1 MIDCFTFGAE
11 MLALPKELKGRIGSM
26 VLLTGD
32 EHRKVYAVRDS
43 VSGEKM
49 ILKWTD
55 AESADDAA
63 QEYAV
68 LSKLS
73 HESIPRVIAFAQ
85 ENGRDYLL
93 RSYAQGDTL
102 NVLVERDGCFT
113 PRRTAEIAE
122 ALCTAL
128 AYLHGQDPPIIFKDV
143 KAENIVLT
151 ANGKLSLIDF
161 GIAREQH
168 KNKDRDTRLMGSF
181 PYASP
186 EHLGFKDTDPR
197 SDIFS
202 MGRLMAYL
210 CTGDVHGVPADKR
223 LQAIIRKCTRLEPR
237 NRYTKVLHLQRALH
251 HMLNP
256 FTRRDLFLMALTA
269 LLIVAG
275 GITAVAYLTKLP
287 PQTKAT
293 PAFSD
298 ADRRE
303 QEENVLLPVL
313 LEVKKGGKP
322 YANCTVSADG
332 THWYAPGG
340 NGQAMLSVFPFQEHL
355 LRAAEGNRSVVVP
368 AAVVDGKTQN
378 KHSLNLDLAP
388 IAPEMI
394 ELSPAD
400 LAQPYRLP
408 FEKTDRFE
416 WTRPVDGAGV
426 SRDDQGWHL
435 KLNGD
440 LQTSSCLVLMG
451 KCVNAHGEADVTIVL
466 TKKAADD
473 APVLIHTAEELNQMR
488 SDLKGCFAL
497 ANDIDLSGM
506 GSWRPIG
513 DERFPFTGVFDGR
526 GFRIKGLKV
535 QQTSGGCTGLFG
547 KTENAL
553 LSSLIL
559 EEPDILCNNTAY
571 GGTGALLGW
580 QTGGAVEDCAVLG
593 GRVYADIGYESGV
606 GGVVGLNQHGLLRGL
621 FTDTWVTV
629 AANSC
634 FDKGENLAGGI
645 VGMNSGYITGCGF
658 AGELRGNCIAA
669 GIAGFCDKGI
679 ITRCYSAGTIKAKDY
694 LDVFPAGGIAH
705 MLTRSGRISCSAFAE
720 ETAAIGASVTR
731 GGVLEHIIP
740 LPLSDIQK
748 GEGLRRALRLGEED
762 LFVSVPDVSAC
773 PLPAGLA
780 GLIAP
785 AGAPY

>member
-1 MIDCFTFGAE
+1 MTNHFTFEAE
-11 MLALPKELKGRIGSM
+11 TLRLPEALKGRFHSM

-32 EHRKVYAVRDS
+32 EHREVYAVRDS

-55 AESADDAA
+55 AQSADDAA

-73 HESIPRVIAFAQ
+73 HESIPKAIAFGQ
-85 ENGRDYLL
+85 EDGRDYLL

-102 NVLVERDGCFT
+102 NVLVERDGCFI

-128 AYLHGQDPPIIFKDV
+128 AYLHGQEPPIIFKDI

-223 LQAIIRKCTRLEPR
+223 LQAIIRKCTRLEPK
-237 NRYTKVLHLQRALH
+237 NRYAKVLHLQRALH
-251 HMLNP
+251 RMLNP
-256 FTRRDLFLMALTA
+256 FTRRDLLVMALTA
-269 LLIVAG
+269 LMIVAG
-275 GITAVAYLTKLP
+275 SITAVAYLAKTP
-287 PQTKAT
+287 PQTKPA

-303 QEENVLLPVL
+303 QAENVLLPVL
-313 LEVKKGGKP
+313 LEVSKNGKP
-322 YANCTVSADG
+322 YANCSVSADG
-332 THWYAPGG
+332 THWYAPGK
-340 NGQAMLSVFPFQEHL
+340 NGQALLSVFPFREHL
-355 LRAAEGNRSVVVP
+355 LRAAEGNHSVVVP
-368 AAVVDGKTQN
+368 AAVLDGEKQS
-378 KHSLNLDLAP
+378 KHRLNLDLTP
-388 IAPEMI
+388 VAPETI
-394 ELSPAD
+394 ELSLAD
-400 LAQPYRLP
+400 LAQPFRLP
-408 FEKTDRFE
+408 FDRADRFE
-416 WTRPVDGAGV
+416 WTGAVDGADI
-426 SRDDQGWHL
+426 SRNDEGWYL
-435 KLNGD
+435 KLSGD
-440 LQTSSCLVLMG
+440 LQKSSCLVLMG
-451 KCVNAHGEADVTIVL
+451 KCINAHGEADVTIIL
-466 TKKAADD
+466 MSKAADNN
-473 APVLIHTAEELNQMR
+473 PVLIYTAEELNR
-488 SDLKGCFAL
+488 VRNDLKGCFAL
-497 ANDIDLSGM
+497 AEDIDLSGISNWM
-506 GSWRPIG
+506 PIG
-513 DERFPFTGVFDGR
+513 DERFPFTGFFDGR
-526 GFRIKGLKV
+526 GKRIKGLRV

-547 KTENAL
+547 QTENAL
-553 LSSLIL
+553 ISGLIL
-559 EEPDILCNNTAY
+559 EEPDILCNNTSY
-571 GGTGALLGW
+571 GGTGALVGW
-580 QTGGAVEDCAVLG
+580 QTGGIVENCAVLG

-606 GGVVGLNQHGLLRGL
+606 GGVVGLNQHGLLRSL

-705 MLTRSGRISCSAFAE
+705 LLTRSGRIGCSAFAE
-720 ETAAIGASVTR
+720 ETAVIGASVTR

-748 GEGLRRALRLGEED
+748 GEGLREALRLGEED
-762 LFVSVPDVSAC
+762 LFVSVPDISAC
-773 PLPAGLA
+773 PLPSGLA
-780 GLIAP
+780 GLIVP
-785 AGAPY
+785 EVAPY

>member
-1 MIDCFTFGAE
+1 MTGQFTFE
-11 MLALPKELKGRIGSM
+11 SQTFPLPEALKARIRSM

-32 EHRKVYAVRDS
+32 EHRAVYAVQDS
-43 VSGEKM
+43 ASGEKM

-55 AESADDAA
+55 AQSADDAA
-63 QEYAV
+63 REYAV
-68 LSKLS
+68 LRKLS
-73 HESIPRVIAFAQ
+73 HESIPRAIAFAR
-85 ENGRDYLL
+85 ENGRNYLL
-93 RSYAQGDTL
+93 RSFAQGETL
-102 NVLVERDGCFT
+102 DALVERDGCFT

-122 ALCTAL
+122 ALCDAL
-128 AYLHGQDPPIIFKDV
+128 AYLHGQEPPIIFKDV

-161 GIAREQH
+161 GITREQH
-168 KNKDRDTRLMGSF
+168 KNRDRDTRLMGSF

-186 EHLGFKDTDPR
+186 EHLGFKGTDPR

-210 CTGDVHGVPADKR
+210 CTGDVRGVPADKR
-223 LQAIIRKCTRLEPR
+223 LQAIIRKCTRLEPK
-237 NRYTKVLHLQRALH
+237 NRYTKVLHLQRALRR
-251 HMLNP
+251 MLNP
-256 FTRRDLFLMALTA
+256 FTRRDMLAMALTA

-275 GITAVAYLTKLP
+275 GIAAVAQLTKAP
-287 PQTKAT
+287 PQIKAP
-293 PAFSD
+293 PASSE

-303 QEENVLLPVL
+303 QEENVLLPVM
-313 LEVKKGGKP
+313 LEAAKGGKP
-322 YANCTVSADG
+322 YAGCVVSADG
-332 THWYAPGG
+332 THWYAPAE
-340 NGQAMLSVFPFQEHL
+340 NGQALLSVFPFREHL
-355 LRAAEGNRSVVVP
+355 LRAAEGNRSVSVP
-368 AAVVDGKTQN
+368 AAVTGGETQR
-378 KHSLNLDLAP
+378 KHSLNLDAAP
-388 IAPEMI
+388 IAPEKI
-394 ELSPAD
+394 ELSMAEF
-400 LAQPYRLP
+400 AQPYRLP
-408 FEKTDRFE
+408 FEQTDRFE
-416 WTRPVDGAGV
+416 WTETVDGADI
-426 SRDDQGWHL
+426 SRDDTGWRL
-435 KLNGD
+435 TLDGGPQKAC
-440 LQTSSCLVLMG
+440 CLVLMG
-451 KCVNAHGEADVTIVL
+451 KCVNAYGEADVTIVL
-466 TKKAADD
+466 KAETADD
-473 APVLIHTAEELNQMR
+473 APVLIRTAEELDRVRDNLR
-488 SDLKGCFAL
+488 GRFAL
-497 ANDIDLSGM
+497 AADIDLSGTD
-506 GSWRPIG
+506 SWTPIG
-513 DERFPFTGVFDGR
+513 DERFPFTGSFDGR
-526 GFRIKGLKV
+526 GFSIKGLKV
-535 QQTSGGCTGLFG
+535 QQTNGGCAGLFG
-547 KTENAL
+547 KAENAL
-553 LSSLIL
+553 IRGVLL
-559 EEPDILCNNTAY
+559 EKPDILCNNTAY

-580 QTGGAVEDCAVLG
+580 QAGGAVEDCAVLG

-645 VGMNSGYITGCGF
+645 VGMNSGYVTGCGF

-679 ITRCYSAGTIKAKDY
+679 ITRCYSAGIIKAKDY

-731 GGVLEHIIP
+731 GGVLEHIIA

-748 GEGLRRALRLGEED
+748 GEGLRAALRLGEEA
-762 LFVSVPDVSAC
+762 LFVSVPDISAI